1 MAIVITLL
9 VLIFG
14 FLAYIVKLNHDLLV
28 NKDNILRSMAAF
40 DAMIIKKN
48 EALLDLVGYA
58 QDVMEKEAYLIK
70 DILNLR
76 HEVTEIKPKIVN
88 APARYQKQAEL
99 DKRIE
104 QLLGAV
110 SRYSELSKNSAF
122 QVSLQKFINLNN
134 EYKEKVEF
142 YNTCV
147 DRLNWSIHSFP
158 SSILAEMA
166 HTKEP
171 PPKYQG

>member
-1 MAIVITLL
+1 MAVVIVLL
-9 VLIFG
+9 VLILG
-14 FLAYIVKLNHDLLV
+14 FFAYMVKLNHDLLV

-48 EALLDLVGYA
+48 EALLDLIGYA
-58 QDVMEKEAYLIK
+58 QDVMEKDAFLIK
-70 DILNLR
+70 DIMKLR

-99 DKRIE
+99 DKKIE
-104 QLLGAV
+104 QFLGALP
-110 SRYSELSKNSAF
+110 RYSELGKNSAF
-122 QVSLQKFINLNN
+122 QVSLQKFLNLNN

-166 HTKEP
+166 NTKEP
-171 PPKYQG
+171 PPKYQD

>member
-1 MAIVITLL
+1 MTIVIVLL
-9 VLIFG
+9 ILILG
-14 FLAYIVKLNHDLLV
+14 FLAYMVKLNHDLLV

-48 EALLDLVGYA
+48 DALLDFIGYA
-58 QDVMEKEAYLIK
+58 QDVMDKEATLIK

-99 DKRIE
+99 DKKIE
-104 QLLGAV
+104 QLLNAV
-110 SRYSELSKNSAF
+110 SRYSDLNKNSTF
-122 QVSLQKFINLNN
+122 QVSLQKFNDLNVA
-134 EYKEKVEF
+134 YKEKVEF
-142 YNTCV
+142 YNMCV
-147 DRLNWSIHSFP
+147 DKLNWSIHSFP
-158 SSILAEMA
+158 SSIIAEMA
-166 HTKEP
+166 NTKEP